1 DRPYKCT
8 ICGRAYRESGSLL
21 RHQQSKIPCDQKS
34 DNHLPRYGITLPFA
48 NGFKHDGELDCKLNL
63 KKESEEESMVDPPPG
78 DIPDSDDSKAKIRK
92 EISRNEG
99 FTFPNEPP
107 TGSAT
112 PEKKPLLRE
121 AKKEIFAPDENE
133 NNIEE
138 MDFKTLDYIKTLE
151 EEEKILRRSFIC
163 ALCHKSFTRATFL
176 TSHLK
181 THLAELGSQC
191 PTCKKN
197 FATDHSLSRHL
208 SSHSSVRQFECRQCG
223 KAFKL
228 KSHALS
234 HLNSHS
240 NIKTVPCPECG
251 SLFKSVSSRNSHL
264 KIHKGERNFEC
275 AICYKTF
282 IAKASFL
289 RHLKVHTKPPR
300 GNGSVPSTSK
310 IKIEDTTDT
319 KHSIADWRHADLNSM
334 EDGDCDAVETLSEGN
349 DFSENDSELESFL
362 NEKVRHSLSLCRFRV
377 GVRSTIAS
385 VLYERNFEG
394 LARHKTLLNLEYF
407 L

>member
-1 DRPYKCT
+1 MKT
-8 ICGRAYRESGSLL
+8 
-21 RHQQSKIPCDQKS
+21 
-34 DNHLPRYGITLPFA
+34 
-48 NGFKHDGELDCKLNL
+48 
-63 KKESEEESMVDPPPG
+63 
-78 DIPDSDDSKAKIRK
+78 
-92 EISRNEG
+92 
-99 FTFPNEPP
+99 
-107 TGSAT
+107 
-112 PEKKPLLRE
+112 
-121 AKKEIFAPDENE
+121 E

-251 SLFKSVSSRNSHL
+251 SLFKSVVS
-264 KIHKGERNFEC
+264 
-275 AICYKTF
+275 
-282 IAKASFL
+282 
-289 RHLKVHTKPPR
+289 
-300 GNGSVPSTSK
+300 SVPSTSK
-310 IKIEDTTDT
+310 IKTEDTTDT
-319 KHSIADWRHADLNSM
+319 KHSIADWSHGDLNSM
-334 EDGDCDAVETLSEGN
+334 EDGDCDAVETLSDGN

-377 GVRSTIAS
+377 GVRSMIAS
-385 VLYERNFEG
+385 VLYGRNFEDSSNIK
-394 LARHKTLLNLEYF
+394 LCLI
-407 L
+407 